1 MDGTL
6 TAVPRAPIAVSRARA
21 ARDWRAAATLLD
33 EYRRWLADA
42 ASIDLTVAQ
51 PGADTEFSDLEQY
64 YRLPDGALV
73 VAWTDGVPAGM
84 AGVHRLAGAVGEL
97 KRMYVRPAARGRGV
111 GRALLVEAVSAA
123 RDLGFSEIRL
133 QTRPATM
140 AAADG
145 LYREHGFVDIEPY
158 ADLGVEGVANLAL
171 ALSRDRPSR

>member
-6 TAVPRAPIAVSRARA
+6 TAVSRAPIAVCRARA
-21 ARDWRAAATLLD
+21 AGDWRAAATLLD

-51 PGADTEFSDLEQY
+51 PGADTEFTDLGQY
-64 YRLPDGALV
+64 YRPPAGVLV
-73 VAWTDGVPAGM
+73 VAWIDGVPAGM

-97 KRMYVRPAARGRGV
+97 KRMYVRPGARGLGV
-111 GRALLVEAVSAA
+111 GRALLAEAISAA
-123 RDLGFSEIRL
+123 RDLGFLEVRL
-133 QTRPATM
+133 QTKPATM
-140 AAADG
+140 PAADG

-171 ALSRDRPSR
+171 VLRPDGPGR

>member
-21 ARDWRAAATLLD
+21 AGDWLAAATLLD

-42 ASIDLTVAQ
+42 AAIDLTVAQ
-51 PGADTEFSDLEQY
+51 PGADSEFSDLGRY
-64 YRLPDGALV
+64 YRPPEGALV
-73 VAWTDGVPAGM
+73 VAWVGRVPAGM

-97 KRMYVRPAARGRGV
+97 KRMYVRPHARGLGV
-111 GRALLVEAVSAA
+111 GRALLVEAIAA
-123 RDLGFSEIRL
+123 ALDLGFLELRL
-133 QTRPATM
+133 QTKPGTM
-140 AAADG
+140 VDADR

-171 ALSRDRPSR
+171 ALRPDGPGR